1 MTSTRIL
8 IAAVIALTVSS
19 CTWVEPDS
27 AGSAVRVTYDK
38 NLSGCDKRGE
48 VTVSVKHEIAGID
61 RNAVKVQDELESL
74 ARNEAA
80 TLGADVV
87 QALGPVEG
95 GEQRY
100 GAYRCG

>member
-1 MTSTRIL
+1 MTLARIL
-8 IAAVIALTVSS
+8 LGLAAAFTASS

-27 AGSAVRVTYDK
+27 AGSAVRVSYDG
-38 NLSGCDKRGE
+38 NLSGCDMRGE
-48 VTVSVKHEIAGID
+48 VTVSVKHEIAGIE

-87 QALGPVEG
+87 QALGPVES